1 MFSIV
6 PWSGKHV
13 ELDTPFLHVARVSGI
28 SGGKG
33 EEKAKKR
40 WQRGQVVKALDLQ
53 FRGSEFK
60 YYPDRYLDLLSVIRV
75 HILGRG
81 LPLARWDS

>member
-1 MFSIV
+1 MAS
-6 PWSGKHV
+6 
-13 ELDTPFLHVARVSGI
+13 
-28 SGGKG
+28 
-33 EEKAKKR
+33 
-40 WQRGQVVKALDLQ
+40 GQVVKALDLQ

-60 YYPDRYLDLLSVIRV
+60 YHPDRYLDLLSVIRV